1 MKHQWKM
8 DNLGKPDEW
17 AWEYEFHNGVYC
29 ERCGK
34 TVCVHCDPDWELM
47 DDCMEFPKPKP
58 KTNAD
63 RIRAMSDEELRDFL
77 QSKVWLCETHKL
89 CDTCTMYDDERGC
102 LSLKEWLK
110 RPAEEE

>member
-1 MKHQWKM
+1 VV
-8 DNLGKPDEW
+8 NATCLLGEKGC
-17 AWEYEFHNGVYC
+17 YKNGKCHYIGNC
-29 ERCGK
+29 EHK
-34 TVCVHCDPDWELM
+34 VL
-47 DDCMEFPKPKP
+47 
-58 KTNAD
+58 TNAD

-110 RPAEEE
+110 QPAE

>member
-63 RIRAMSDEELRDFL
+63 RIRAMSDEELAYW
-77 QSKVWLCETHKL
+77 VMCP
-89 CDTCTMYDDERGC
+89 YDDVEPDSCPKGC
-102 LSLKEWLK
+102 MKCTLEWLK
-110 RPAEEE
+110 QPAE